1 VVLHPTS
8 IFAYDPDILQP
19 PDDGV
24 VEGKLRYST
33 RHQLLAYVNLFE
45 TNKAYFMNCMRVPA
59 LQTLL
64 LYARSLD
71 TNAECTRILC
81 DSWLEIRFLDVI
93 IAQKIISAIISL
105 RTSIDKLFKIRLEE
119 RSKLFVNLNDKDNDE
134 ELEFSS
140 ISETKRRKERAKI
153 LENILKKKLTEFLD
167 SSVLYSLRR
176 VLPAELNTIYIKNY
190 VTDTNQNIGDEKLFK
205 QLSATS
211 NNLEPKINESK
222 GIKIVE

>member
-19 PDDGV
+19 PDDGII
-24 VEGKLRYST
+24 EGKLRYST

-64 LYARSLD
+64 LYARALD

-93 IAQKIISAIISL
+93 IAQKIVSAIISL

-119 RSKLFVNLNDKDNDE
+119 RSKLFININDQDSKDE
-134 ELEFSS
+134 ELEIAS
-140 ISETKRRKERAKI
+140 ISETKRRRERAKI

-190 VTDTNQNIGDEKLFK
+190 STDLINQTMIGDENLFK
-205 QLSATS
+205 QLSTTS

-222 GIKIVE
+222 GN